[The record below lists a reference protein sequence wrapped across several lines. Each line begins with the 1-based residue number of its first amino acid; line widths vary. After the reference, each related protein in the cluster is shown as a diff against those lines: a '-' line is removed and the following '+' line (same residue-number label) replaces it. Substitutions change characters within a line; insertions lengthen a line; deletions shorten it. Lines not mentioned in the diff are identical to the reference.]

1 MFMSTKKRLL
11 LAISALVLCII
22 VGYFLFTPDLLA
34 FQTRVIAVK
43 EAYRNNQSVI
53 ETLKFTEQIENIRAK
68 CGISNRPAGEQP
80 CDFPSEVRRV
90 LNSKQDTHELV
101 NYLRIYS
108 QAMYAS
114 FASNRSD
121 DTGAYAAVF
130 FETLKRIRDDIEKGI
145 VDRQE
150 ITKIKD
156 GLHLQGMDSGE
167 FDAILANKP
176 FP

>member
-43 EAYRNNQSVI
+43 LAYRNDQSVI

-68 CGISNRPAGEQP
+68 YEIRRKMTPDEAVNR
-80 CDFPSEVRRV
+80 DDEVMKS
-90 LNSKQDTHELV
+90 LNPKQDIQQLT
-101 NYLRIYS
+101 NFLRIYAK
-108 QAMYAS
+108 AMYLS
-114 FASNRSD
+114 TD
-121 DTGAYAAVF
+121 DTGTYQVVF
-130 FETLKRIRDDIEKGI
+130 FETLRKIRDVRNTGVADP
-145 VDRQE
+145 QE
-150 ITKIKD
+150 LANIKKELNLND
-156 GLHLQGMDSGE
+156 TDSGA